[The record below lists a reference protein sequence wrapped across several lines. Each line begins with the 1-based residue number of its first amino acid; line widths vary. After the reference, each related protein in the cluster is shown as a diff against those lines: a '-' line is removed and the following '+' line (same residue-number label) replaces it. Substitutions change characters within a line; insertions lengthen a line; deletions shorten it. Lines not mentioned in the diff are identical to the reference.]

1 MSFNIGL
8 ARYLFQSPGT
18 IDLQKPKLTYIVN
31 QRFRVRDAYF
41 MTFDQFLDN
50 YYSHPQQAE
59 LLVLLDS
66 VNMYADIE
74 STLNDF
80 YMAVASK
87 NKNEIISQFALSTR
101 EFVITLFK
109 PFQDQKVHEP
119 VKQVFK
125 KLAVLTAN
133 FVRDTYRFTELEFS
147 EYFNLLIKTVQ
158 KTCQKNSIDSLQI
171 EKFFCHNRINAIIVK
186 EMACMPACRNH
197 MSKPVKLNWHGEKH
211 LDLFIDDLSKTFTG
225 IKCKRKL
232 YFLFDGI
239 ISDFKVELPVK
250 HLVSFL
256 TLFHYLHEA
265 GTIQVVGNR
274 GLFVYL
280 QLHLRSPAHEKY
292 PNRDF
297 RKLRHEAAQKAN
309 AIMNTMKFLKPV
321 LDKYA
326 SGR

>member
-1 MSFNIGL
+1 
-8 ARYLFQSPGT
+8 
-18 IDLQKPKLTYIVN
+18 
-31 QRFRVRDAYF
+31 

-59 LLVLLDS
+59 LQVLLDS
-66 VNMYADIE
+66 VDMYADIE
-74 STLNDF
+74 ATLNDF

-101 EFVITLFK
+101 ELVITLFK
-109 PFQDQKVHEP
+109 PFQDQKVHGP
-119 VKQVFK
+119 VKRTFK
-125 KLAVLTAN
+125 KLAVLSAN
-133 FVRDTYRFTELEFS
+133 FIRDTYRLTELEFS

-158 KTCQKNSIDSLQI
+158 RTCQKNAIDTVPIQ
-171 EKFFCHNRINAIIVK
+171 KFFCHNRINAIVVK
-186 EMACMPACRNH
+186 EIACRPACRSYI
-197 MSKPVKLNWHGEKH
+197 SKPVKLNWHGEKH
-211 LDLFIDDLSKTFTG
+211 LDLFIDDLSRIFTG

-239 ISDFKVELPVK
+239 IPDFKVELPVK

-256 TLFHYLHEA
+256 TLFHYLHES

-280 QLHLRSPAHEKY
+280 QQHLRSPVHEKY

-297 RKLRHEAAQKAN
+297 RKLRHEAAQKTN
-309 AIMNTMKFLKPV
+309 AAMTTMKLLKPL

-326 SGR
+326 PGR